1 MVSSCTAYVPTPPPL
16 QATSESESESEFW
29 IGRLGAVAGSEPGT
43 TASACA
49 FPRPSTSPSW
59 APSTAGRPAAGSGT
73 RWTRRQSRSRMI
85 IILVLRPLLGH
96 CCSPLL
102 AAACCCCGAVAAD
115 ALPSKWPS
123 TRCHGDDAL
132 AAVGWAM
139 VGVQHPGAAAAA
151 AGPLLLAAVVI
162 VAVVPS
168 LWHSCCGR
176 QRAAVT
182 VAVIALPQRCAVARR
197 RS

>member
-1 MVSSCTAYVPTPPPL
+1 
-16 QATSESESESEFW
+16 
-29 IGRLGAVAGSEPGT
+29 
-43 TASACA
+43 
-49 FPRPSTSPSW
+49 
-59 APSTAGRPAAGSGT
+59 
-73 RWTRRQSRSRMI
+73 MI

-182 VAVIALPQRCAVARR
+182 VAVSALPQRCAVARR
-197 RS
+197 RSSQLAGWLCVVDALLVAMCRAAYALLAVPVAVARLYYFLLPTYYLLLLTSYLLLPTFY